1 MQYTLMHKKIP
12 AAELEMDQVTGVIVK
27 VREVYRP
34 EHLPLGGPADKAG
47 LLKYDVITAIDGVR
61 TRGFAEMSRE
71 LEKHQAG
78 DTITVTVYRCAD
90 PETGMFLDN
99 PEYLELEL
107 TLEVLD

>member
-1 MQYTLMHKKIP
+1 
-12 AAELEMDQVTGVIVK
+12 
-27 VREVYRP
+27 
-34 EHLPLGGPADKAG
+34 
-47 LLKYDVITAIDGVR
+47 
-61 TRGFAEMSRE
+61 MSRE

-78 DTITVTVYRCAD
+78 DTITGTVYRCAD